1 VIVIVIAIISVIA
14 GVLSYLSYS
23 YNLTDLGLR
32 VEKGVIVKNDG
43 MIPYEKIQNVE
54 IRRGILA
61 RILGTS
67 SIFVQTAGSSTP
79 QYTEGVLP
87 VIDQNKALELREKLM
102 NQITKK

>member
-1 VIVIVIAIISVIA
+1 MKKFKTLKF
-14 GVLSYLSYS
+14 VL
-23 YNLTDLGLR
+23 
-32 VEKGVIVKNDG
+32 
-43 MIPYEKIQNVE
+43 
-54 IRRGILA
+54 GILA